1 MSQFCHA
8 SVTVDCPDLPR
19 SDRGCHSFVKTSL
32 KRASALPPRYRVP
45 IKRVDIPPPSE
56 SEDAAMTTE
65 TPRPLD
71 ERLRDAAKRAK
82 ELSAK
87 AKRQRKR
94 EEDAAFL
101 HDAAERAAKAA
112 EKKARAKATRMIL
125 RARMIRADAGNPVDS
140 DQLTRSERKAVDR
153 AAYAAHR
160 EAYASRR
167 EELRRKMQKARV
179 AAKAESLLPA
189 ERDDY
194 LAAQERKQARR
205 SEKASTAPA
214 ELSPRAQ
221 ERAARRAANKAA
233 HAAKQAETEAAR
245 NAVETA
251 ALIAL
256 VEARQGGDE

>member
-1 MSQFCHA
+1 
-8 SVTVDCPDLPR
+8 
-19 SDRGCHSFVKTSL
+19 
-32 KRASALPPRYRVP
+32 
-45 IKRVDIPPPSE
+45 
-56 SEDAAMTTE
+56 MTTE

-101 HDAAERAAKAA
+101 HAAAERAAKAA

-125 RARMIRADAGNPVDS
+125 RARKIRADAGNPVDS

-160 EAYASRR
+160 DTYNA
-167 EELRRKMQKARV
+167 RRKELQQKMQMART
-179 AAKAESLLPA
+179 AAKCAMLPPA
-189 ERDDY
+189 EREDY
-194 LAAQERKQARR
+194 LAEQERKQARR
-205 SEKASTAPA
+205 AEKDSATSREPA
-214 ELSPRAQ
+214 KPSQKAQ

-233 HAAKQAETEAAR
+233 HAAKQVEAERLRGSAK
-245 NAVETA
+245 NA

-256 VEARQGGDE
+256 VEARQGCDQ

>member
-1 MSQFCHA
+1 
-8 SVTVDCPDLPR
+8 
-19 SDRGCHSFVKTSL
+19 
-32 KRASALPPRYRVP
+32 
-45 IKRVDIPPPSE
+45 
-56 SEDAAMTTE
+56 MTTE

-101 HDAAERAAKAA
+101 PAAAERAAKAA

-125 RARMIRADAGNPVDS
+125 RARKIRADAGNPVDS

-160 EAYASRR
+160 DTYNA
-167 EELRRKMQKARV
+167 RRKELQQKMQMARTAV
-179 AAKAESLLPA
+179 KCAMLPPA
-189 ERDDY
+189 EREDY
-194 LAAQERKQARR
+194 LAER
-205 SEKASTAPA
+205 EPA
-214 ELSPRAQ
+214 KPSQRAQ

-233 HAAKQAETEAAR
+233 HAAKQVEAERLRGLAK
-245 NAVETA
+245 NA

-256 VEARQGGDE
+256 VEARQGGDQ